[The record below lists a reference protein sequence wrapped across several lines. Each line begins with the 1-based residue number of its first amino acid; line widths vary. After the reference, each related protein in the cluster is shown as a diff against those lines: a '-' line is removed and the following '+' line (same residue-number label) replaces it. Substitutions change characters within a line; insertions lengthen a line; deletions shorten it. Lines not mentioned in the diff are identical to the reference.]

1 MDSRGLHH
9 HSSLPTPRALGLE
22 LELELTP
29 LPGSAWVLQEEPLF
43 FVLAQQ
49 VRPVGPKLEELVRL
63 MQRMRSHRFSRPHSP
78 THREAR
84 SNAGGR
90 RFR

>member
-9 HSSLPTPRALGLE
+9 HSSLPTQRVLGLE

-29 LPGSAWVLQEEPLF
+29 LPGSAWVLLEEPLF

-49 VRPVGPKLEELVRL
+49 VRPVGLELEELVRL
-63 MQRMRSHRFSRPHSP
+63 IQQMRSHRLAPEEELSRPP
-78 THREAR
+78 KYYLRP
-84 SNAGGR
+84 
-90 RFR
+90 